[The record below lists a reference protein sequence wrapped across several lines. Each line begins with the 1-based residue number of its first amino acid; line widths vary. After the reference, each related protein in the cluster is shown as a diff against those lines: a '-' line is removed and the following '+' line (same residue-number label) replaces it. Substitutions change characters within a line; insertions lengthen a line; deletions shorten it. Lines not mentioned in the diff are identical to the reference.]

1 MTTTITGKIN
11 KEPKFHASGDGAV
24 IAFSLGKKE
33 FDRKNKTEVWAN
45 YSIGVFAKGNQLE
58 FFTNKIKEGAIV
70 SVTGSGIIPEPYQD
84 TVFLKLQNPKI
95 DYVNSDLCQAAPQQS
110 YQAQQAPKQQPP
122 AQPQSTG
129 GFDDFDDDIPF

>member
-33 FDRKNKTEVWAN
+33 FDRKTKTEVWVN
-45 YSIGVFAKGNQLE
+45 YSIGVFSKGKQLE
-58 FFTNKIKEGAIV
+58 FYTNKIKEGSIV
-70 SVTGSGIIPEPYQD
+70 SVSGSGIIPEPYQD
-84 TVFLKLQNPKI
+84 TIFLKVQNPKI
-95 DYVNSDLCQAAPQQS
+95 DYVNSDLCVSAMADPQQS
-110 YQAQQAPKQQPP
+110 YQQQAP
-122 AQPQSTG
+122 APQAG